1 MRRAGFGSPNFRA
14 AMTYIEAMTPHEA
27 SALMQARASEAF
39 GSLQVLLLRDLV
51 VRLKGQGQ
59 PAERTL
65 PLEACTDQ
73 LEAAVRTLQARL
85 PTPSS
90 HDR

>member
-1 MRRAGFGSPNFRA
+1 
-14 AMTYIEAMTPHEA
+14 MTPHEA
-27 SALMQARASEAF
+27 SALLQARASASEAF

-73 LEAAVRTLQARL
+73 LEAAVRTLRTRL
-85 PTPSS
+85 PTPSE
-90 HDR
+90 HGR